1 MAKHMSSTTQ
11 RVPTVLVAATIAVVM
26 ISVGVA
32 YWLLLGRSATDS
44 GSQASHSDSQVVQS
58 SQNAPSNEGANGQ
71 EEGAVS
77 QDDVS
82 ASEFAR
88 MLRNDEVRS
97 IRLVGDSITAG
108 YGTDGYEEAVATAQD
123 PKVIYDDGQDQY
135 FEAPSSVDCWANAFR
150 KFANVHGIS
159 DFVNAG
165 INGAFMKGLANK
177 PEAWL
182 GNGADV
188 IVVALGTND
197 AGYYGIDEYRADAQA
212 ALAAAASKSK
222 LVVVLAPV
230 CDLRPEYLLVEPA
243 GVLGDVLEPLCKE
256 NGYLFVDPRE
266 AVEPEMF
273 NEDGLHPNTRGSLA
287 IWQCVQQ
294 TLGLDAD

>member
-1 MAKHMSSTTQ
+1 MANHMSSSPR
-11 RVPTVLVAATIAVVM
+11 RVPTVLVVAVVAVVM
-26 ISVGVA
+26 VSVGVA
-32 YWLLLGRSATDS
+32 CWLALGRSVPDG
-44 GSQASHSDSQVVQS
+44 GSLAS
-58 SQNAPSNEGANGQ
+58 PSNEQGARPAKDATSADGNNTK
-71 EEGAVS
+71 EENAVGPK
-77 QDDVS
+77 DAS

-88 MLRNDEVRS
+88 MLDNGEVHS

-108 YGTDGYEEAVATAQD
+108 YGTDGYEDAVGSAQD
-123 PKVIYDDGQDQY
+123 PMVIYDDGQDRN
-135 FEAPSSVDCWANAFR
+135 FETPASVRCWANAFR
-150 KFANVHGIS
+150 EYANAHGVQ

-165 INGAFMKGLANK
+165 INGAFMKELAQK

-212 ALAAAASKSK
+212 ALAAAANASK

-230 CDLRPEYLLVEPA
+230 CDLRPEYSLVEPA
-243 GVLGDVLEPLCKE
+243 GVLGDVLESLCKE
-256 NGYLFVDPRE
+256 NGYLFVDPRD

-273 NEDGLHPNTRGSLA
+273 NEDGLHPNTQGSLA
-287 IWQCVQQ
+287 IWQCLQQ
-294 TLGLDAD
+294 TLGIGAD